1 MAPEISRR
9 DYAAR
14 YGPTAGDRIR
24 LGDTNLLA
32 LIERDETSYGD
43 EVLRGW
49 GKTLRTGLM
58 MSDRVPAASELDLL
72 ISNVIVIDPVLGIRK
87 ASIGV
92 KDGLI
97 VGVGRAGNPDIV
109 DDPDLLIGSATAPV
123 YGHGF
128 IATPGGIDTHVHLV
142 QPRLIP
148 VALAAGMTTLI
159 TGGLND
165 NPAFNLRRMFLAF
178 EHQPINLGIL
188 GRAASTVSEPLVRQ
202 IESGACGLKVHE
214 DYAGYPSVID
224 QALTVADLHDIQIAM
239 HTDGMNESCELGET
253 VAAIAGRAIHAYHVE
268 GIGGGHAPDI
278 LAIAGVAN
286 VLGSSTTPTIP
297 YGRNAVAEHHAMMWS
312 VHGMNPRVPSDRAM
326 VADRIRDATMRAES
340 VLHELGAI
348 SIINS
353 DSQGMGRIGE
363 SIRRTW
369 QLAHQMKLVRG
380 GDPPHDNARILQ
392 YLAKYTINPA
402 RAHGIDRWVG
412 SLEPGKVA
420 DIVLWRP
427 EFFGVKPELVIK
439 GGYFGWGALGEGN
452 ASIPQSEPILYGPHW
467 GAGGLAAASLSVNF
481 VSAAA
486 AAGDFR
492 RQVRSRRRALA
503 GGRHAPGPA
512 SPHAL
517 QSGQPAHRDRPGNRG
532 DQDRGRSA
540 APAARRRPPAEPPLF
555 PALTPQGGGP
565 PVRPVRKA
573 GGPPLGGTALVPCQ
587 SRSTAML
594 FDVIRSVTLIG
605 RSRWRWF
612 PRSPTSSSCRASC
625 V

>member
-1 MAPEISRR
+1 MAGELSRQE
-9 DYAAR
+9 YAAR
-14 YGPTAGDRIR
+14 YGPTTGDRIR

-32 LIERDETSYGD
+32 LIERDDTSYGD

-58 MSDRVPAASELDLL
+58 MNDRLPAASELDLL

-109 DDPDLLIGSATAPV
+109 DNPDLLIGSATAPV
-123 YGHGF
+123 YGQGF

-148 VALAAGMTTLI
+148 VALASGMTTLI

-165 NPAFNLRRMFLAF
+165 NPAFNLRRMFQAF

-188 GRAASTVSEPLVRQ
+188 GRAASTVPDPLIRQ

-224 QALTVADLHDIQIAM
+224 QALTVADAHDIQIAM
-239 HTDGMNESCELGET
+239 HTDGINESCELHET
-253 VAAIAGRAIHAYHVE
+253 VAAINGRAIHAYHVE

-278 LAIAGVAN
+278 LAIVGVGN
-286 VLGSSTTPTIP
+286 VIGSSTTPTIP
-297 YGRNAVAEHHAMMWS
+297 YGRNVVAEHHAMMWS
-312 VHGMNPRVPSDRAM
+312 VHGMNPRVPSDRVM
-326 VADRIRDATMRAES
+326 IADRIRDETMRAES

-363 SIRRTW
+363 STRRTW
-369 QLAHQMKLVRG
+369 QLAHQMKSLYG
-380 GDPPHDNARILQ
+380 GAAPHDNPRILK

-402 RAHGIDRWVG
+402 RAHGIHRWVG
-412 SLEPGKVA
+412 SLEPGKIA

-427 EFFGVKPELVIK
+427 EFFGVKPEVVIK
-439 GGYFGWGALGEGN
+439 GGYVAWGALGEGN
-452 ASIPQSEPILYGPHW
+452 ASIPQSEPVLYGPHW
-467 GAGGLAAASLSVNF
+467 GGSGAAAASLSANF

-486 AAGDFR
+486 EAGDFR
-492 RQVRSRRRALA
+492 RQVGGGRRALA
-503 GGRHAPGPA
+503 VTGTRQVGKRHMLYNQANPRIEIDPRTVEIRID
-512 SPHAL
+512 
-517 QSGQPAHRDRPGNRG
+517 GQPL
-532 DQDRGRSA
+532 
-540 APAARRRPPAEPPLF
+540 PPL
-555 PALTPQGGGP
+555 PDDDL
-565 PVRPVRKA
+565 
-573 GGPPLGGTALVPCQ
+573 PLNRRYFL
-587 SRSTAML
+587 L
-594 FDVIRSVTLIG
+594 
-605 RSRWRWF
+605 
-612 PRSPTSSSCRASC
+612 
-625 V
+625 

>member
-1 MAPEISRR
+1 MDTGLAQHRRLAMASELSRHE
-9 DYAAR
+9 YAAR
-14 YGPTAGDRIR
+14 YGPTTGDRVR

-49 GKTLRTGLM
+49 GKTMRTGLM
-58 MSDRVPAASELDLL
+58 MNDRIAAASELDLL
-72 ISNVIVIDPVLGIRK
+72 ITNVIVIDPVLGVLK
-87 ASIGV
+87 ANIGV

-109 DDPDLLIGSATAPV
+109 DNPDLLIGSATAPI
-123 YGHGF
+123 YGLGY

-165 NPAFNLRRMFLAF
+165 NPAFNLEHMFLAF
-178 EHQPINLGIL
+178 EHQPVNLGLL
-188 GRAASTVSEPLVRQ
+188 GRAASTTPAPLIRQ

-214 DYAGYPSVID
+214 DYAGYPSIID
-224 QALTVADLHDIQIAM
+224 QALSVADAYDIQIAM
-239 HTDGMNESCELGET
+239 HTDGMNESCELHET
-253 VAAIAGRAIHAYHVE
+253 VAAIGGRTIHAYHVE

-278 LAIAGVAN
+278 LAIAGISN
-286 VLGSSTTPTIP
+286 VIGSSTTPTIP
-297 YGRNAVAEHHAMMWS
+297 YGRNVVAEHHAMMWS
-312 VHGMNPRVPSDRAM
+312 VHGMNPRVESDRFM
-326 VADRIRDATMRAES
+326 VRDRIRDNTMRAES

-369 QLAHQMKLVRG
+369 QLAHQMRALAG
-380 GDPPHDNARILQ
+380 GDSPHDNPRILK

-402 RAHGIDRWVG
+402 RAHGVHRWVG
-412 SLEPGKVA
+412 SLEPGKIA

-427 EFFGVKPELVIK
+427 EFFGVKPELVLK
-439 GGYFGWGALGEGN
+439 GGYVAWGALGEGN
-452 ASIPQSEPILYGPHW
+452 ASIPQSEPLVYGPHW
-467 GAGGLAAASLSVNF
+467 GGHGRAAASLSANF

-492 RQVRSRRRALA
+492 RQVGGRRRAIAVA
-503 GGRHAPGPA
+503 GTRQVAKRHMLYNQANPRIEIDPRTVEIRIDGQLLPDLPGDDLP
-512 SPHAL
+512 L
-517 QSGQPAHRDRPGNRG
+517 NR
-532 DQDRGRSA
+532 RYF
-540 APAARRRPPAEPPLF
+540 L
-555 PALTPQGGGP
+555 L
-565 PVRPVRKA
+565 
-573 GGPPLGGTALVPCQ
+573 
-587 SRSTAML
+587 
-594 FDVIRSVTLIG
+594 
-605 RSRWRWF
+605 
-612 PRSPTSSSCRASC
+612 
-625 V
+625 

>member
-1 MAPEISRR
+1 MDTVLAQHRRRAMASELSRHE
-9 DYAAR
+9 YAAR
-14 YGPTAGDRIR
+14 YGPTTGDRVR

-49 GKTLRTGLM
+49 GKTMRTGLM
-58 MSDRVPAASELDLL
+58 MSDRVAASSELDLL
-72 ISNVIVIDPVLGIRK
+72 ISNVIVLDPVLGVVK
-87 ASIGV
+87 ANIGV

-109 DDPDLLIGSATAPV
+109 DNPDLLIGSATAPI
-123 YGHGF
+123 YGLGY

-165 NPAFNLRRMFLAF
+165 NPAFNLEHMVLAF

-188 GRAASTVSEPLVRQ
+188 GRAASTVPDALVRQ

-214 DYAGYPSVID
+214 DYAGYPTVID
-224 QALTVADLHDIQIAM
+224 QALTVAERHDIQIAM
-239 HTDGMNESCELGET
+239 HTDGINESCELHET
-253 VAAIAGRAIHAYHVE
+253 VAAIDGRTIHAYHVE

-278 LAIAGVAN
+278 LAIVGVGN
-286 VLGSSTTPTIP
+286 VIGSSTTPTIP
-297 YGRNAVAEHHAMMWS
+297 YGRNVVAEHHAMMWS
-312 VHGMNPRVPSDRAM
+312 VHGMNPRVPSDHVM
-326 VADRIRDATMRAES
+326 IADRIRDSTMRAES
-340 VLHELGAI
+340 VLDELGAI

-380 GDPPHDNARILQ
+380 DDSAHDNARILK
-392 YLAKYTINPA
+392 YLAKHTINPA

-412 SLEPGKVA
+412 SLEPGKIA

-427 EFFGVKPELVIK
+427 EFFGVKPDLVIK
-439 GGYFGWGALGEGN
+439 GGFPAWGALGEGN
-452 ASIPQSEPILYGPHW
+452 ASIPGSQPTLYAAHW
-467 GAGGLAAASLSVNF
+467 GGRGLAAASLSASF

-486 AAGDFR
+486 A
-492 RQVRSRRRALA
+492 
-503 GGRHAPGPA
+503 
-512 SPHAL
+512 
-517 QSGQPAHRDRPGNRG
+517 
-532 DQDRGRSA
+532 
-540 APAARRRPPAEPPLF
+540 E
-555 PALTPQGGGP
+555 
-565 PVRPVRKA
+565 
-573 GGPPLGGTALVPCQ
+573 
-587 SRSTAML
+587 
-594 FDVIRSVTLIG
+594 
-605 RSRWRWF
+605 
-612 PRSPTSSSCRASC
+612 
-625 V
+625 

>member
-1 MAPEISRR
+1 VAGEISRQ

-49 GKTLRTGLM
+49 GKTMRTGLM
-58 MSDRVPAASELDLL
+58 MNDRLPAASELDLI
-72 ISNVIVIDPVLGIRK
+72 ISNVIVIDPVLGVRK

-92 KDGLI
+92 KDGRI

-109 DDPDLLIGSATAPV
+109 DNPDLLIGSATAPV
-123 YGHGF
+123 YGQGY

-165 NPAFNLRRMFLAF
+165 NPAFNLRRMFQAF
-178 EHQPINLGIL
+178 EHQPINLGVL
-188 GRAASTVSEPLVRQ
+188 GRAASTVPEPLERQ

-224 QALTVADLHDIQIAM
+224 QALTVADAHDIQIAM
-239 HTDGMNESCELGET
+239 HTDGINESCELHET
-253 VAAIAGRAIHAYHVE
+253 VAAINGRAIHAYHVE

-278 LAIAGVAN
+278 LAIVGVGN
-286 VLGSSTTPTIP
+286 VIGSSTTPTIP
-297 YGRNAVAEHHAMMWS
+297 YGRNVVAEHHAMMWS
-312 VHGMNPRVPSDRAM
+312 VHGMNPRVPSDRSM
-326 VADRIRDATMRAES
+326 IADRIRDATMRAES

-363 SIRRTW
+363 STRRTW
-369 QLAHQMKLVRG
+369 QLAHQMKTVAG
-380 GDPPHDNARILQ
+380 SEPPHDNPRILK

-402 RAHGIDRWVG
+402 RAHGIHPWVG
-412 SLEPGKVA
+412 SLEPGKIA

-439 GGYFGWGALGEGN
+439 GGYVAWGALGEGN
-452 ASIPQSEPILYGPHW
+452 ASIPQSQPVLYGPHW
-467 GAGGLAAASLSVNF
+467 GGQGVAAASLSANF

-486 AAGDFR
+486 VVGEFR
-492 RQVRSRRRALA
+492 RHVRSRRRAFAVTGTRQVGKQHMLYNQA
-503 GGRHAPGPA
+503 NPRIEIDPRTVEIRIDGAP
-512 SPHAL
+512 L
-517 QSGQPAHRDRPGNRG
+517 
-532 DQDRGRSA
+532 
-540 APAARRRPPAEPPLF
+540 PPL
-555 PALTPQGGGP
+555 PDDDL
-565 PVRPVRKA
+565 
-573 GGPPLGGTALVPCQ
+573 PLNRRYFL
-587 SRSTAML
+587 L
-594 FDVIRSVTLIG
+594 
-605 RSRWRWF
+605 
-612 PRSPTSSSCRASC
+612 
-625 V
+625 

>member
-1 MAPEISRR
+1 VRGSEDTGTARRTLVASEISRP

-14 YGPTAGDRIR
+14 YGPTTGDRIR

-49 GKTLRTGLM
+49 GKTMRTGVM
-58 MSDRVPAASELDLL
+58 MNDRLPAASELDTL
-72 ISNVIVIDPVLGIRK
+72 ISNVVVIDPVLGIVK
-87 ASIGV
+87 ASIGI

-97 VGVGRAGNPDIV
+97 VGVGRAGNADIV
-109 DDPDLLIGSATAPV
+109 DNPDLLIGSATAPL
-123 YGHGF
+123 YGQGF
-128 IATPGGIDTHVHLV
+128 IATPGGVDTHVHLV

-148 VALAAGMTTLI
+148 VALSAGMTTLI

-165 NPAFNLRRMFLAF
+165 NPPFNLRRMFLAF

-188 GRAASTVSEPLVRQ
+188 GRAASTVPDPLIRQ
-202 IESGACGLKVHE
+202 IEAGACGLKVHE

-224 QALTVADLHDIQIAM
+224 QALTVADAHDIQIAM
-239 HTDGMNESCELGET
+239 HTDGINESCELHET
-253 VAAIAGRAIHAYHVE
+253 VAAIGGRAIHAYHVE

-278 LAIAGVAN
+278 LAIAGVDN

-297 YGRNAVAEHHAMMWS
+297 YGRNVVAEHHAMMWS

-326 VADRIRDATMRAES
+326 IADRIRDSTMRAES
-340 VLHELGAI
+340 LLHELGAI

-363 SIRRTW
+363 SVRRTW

-380 GDPPHDNARILQ
+380 GDPPDDNARILQ
-392 YLAKYTINPA
+392 YLAKCTINPA
-402 RAHGIDRWVG
+402 RAHGIHRWVG
-412 SLEPGKVA
+412 SLEPGKIA

-439 GGYFGWGALGEGN
+439 GGCVAWGALGEGN
-452 ASIPQSEPILYGPHW
+452 ASIPQSEPILYGAHW
-467 GAGGLAAASLSVNF
+467 GGQGVAPASLSVNF

-503 GGRHAPGPA
+503 VAGTRQVGKRHMLYNQANPRIEID
-512 SPHAL
+512 PHT
-517 QSGQPAHRDRPGNRG
+517 
-532 DQDRGRSA
+532 
-540 APAARRRPPAEPPLF
+540 AEIGIEGEPLPPL
-555 PALTPQGGGP
+555 PDDDL
-565 PVRPVRKA
+565 
-573 GGPPLGGTALVPCQ
+573 PLN
-587 SRSTAML
+587 RRYFL
-594 FDVIRSVTLIG
+594 F
-605 RSRWRWF
+605 
-612 PRSPTSSSCRASC
+612 
-625 V
+625 

>member
-1 MAPEISRR
+1 MAGEISRQ

-49 GKTLRTGLM
+49 GKTMRTGLM
-58 MSDRVPAASELDLL
+58 MNDRLPAASELDLI
-72 ISNVIVIDPVLGIRK
+72 ISNVIVIDPVLGVRK

-92 KDGLI
+92 KDGRI

-109 DDPDLLIGSATAPV
+109 DNPDLLIGSATAPV
-123 YGHGF
+123 YGQGY

-165 NPAFNLRRMFLAF
+165 NPAFNLRRMFQAF
-178 EHQPINLGIL
+178 EHQPINLGVL
-188 GRAASTVSEPLVRQ
+188 GRAASTVPEPLERQ

-224 QALTVADLHDIQIAM
+224 QALTVADAHDIQIAM
-239 HTDGMNESCELGET
+239 HTDGINESCELHET
-253 VAAIAGRAIHAYHVE
+253 VAAINGRAIHAYHVE

-278 LAIAGVAN
+278 LAIVGVGN
-286 VLGSSTTPTIP
+286 VIGSSTTPTIP
-297 YGRNAVAEHHAMMWS
+297 YGRNVVAEHHAMMWS
-312 VHGMNPRVPSDRAM
+312 VHGMNPRVPSDRSM
-326 VADRIRDATMRAES
+326 IADRIRDATMRAES

-363 SIRRTW
+363 STRRTW
-369 QLAHQMKLVRG
+369 QLAHQMKTVAG
-380 GDPPHDNARILQ
+380 SEPPHDNPRILK

-402 RAHGIDRWVG
+402 RAHGIHPWVG
-412 SLEPGKVA
+412 SLEPGKIA

-439 GGYFGWGALGEGN
+439 GGYVAWGALGEGN
-452 ASIPQSEPILYGPHW
+452 ASIPQSQPVLYGPHW
-467 GAGGLAAASLSVNF
+467 GGQGVAAASLSANF

-486 AAGDFR
+486 VVGEFR
-492 RQVRSRRRALA
+492 RHVRSRRRALA
-503 GGRHAPGPA
+503 VTGTRQVGKRHMLYNQANPRIEIDPRTVEIRIDGA
-512 SPHAL
+512 TL
-517 QSGQPAHRDRPGNRG
+517 
-532 DQDRGRSA
+532 
-540 APAARRRPPAEPPLF
+540 PPL
-555 PALTPQGGGP
+555 PDDDL
-565 PVRPVRKA
+565 
-573 GGPPLGGTALVPCQ
+573 PLNRRYFL
-587 SRSTAML
+587 L
-594 FDVIRSVTLIG
+594 
-605 RSRWRWF
+605 
-612 PRSPTSSSCRASC
+612 
-625 V
+625 

>member
-1 MAPEISRR
+1 MAREISRS

-14 YGPTAGDRIR
+14 YGPTTGDRIR

-32 LIERDETSYGD
+32 LIERDESSYGD
-43 EVLRGW
+43 ELLRGW
-49 GKTLRTGLM
+49 GKTMRTGIM
-58 MSDRVPAASELDLL
+58 MSDRVPAPSELDL
-72 ISNVIVIDPVLGIRK
+72 IITSVVVIDPVLGVVK
-87 ASIGV
+87 ANIGV
-92 KDGLI
+92 KDGRI
-97 VGVGRAGNPDIV
+97 VGVGRAGNPDVV
-109 DDPDLLIGSATAPV
+109 DNPDLLVGSATAPV
-123 YGHGF
+123 YGLGY

-165 NPAFNLRRMFLAF
+165 NPAYNLRRMFEAF
-178 EHQPINLGIL
+178 EHSPVNLGIL
-188 GRAASTVSEPLVRQ
+188 GRAASTVPEPLLRQ

-224 QALTVADLHDIQIAM
+224 QALTVADAHDIQIAM
-239 HTDGMNESCELGET
+239 HTDGINESCELHET
-253 VAAIAGRAIHAYHVE
+253 VAAIGGRAIHAYHVE

-278 LAIAGVAN
+278 LAIAGVGN
-286 VLGSSTTPTIP
+286 VIGSSTTPTIP
-297 YGRNAVAEHHAMMWS
+297 YGRNVVAEHHAMMWS
-312 VHGMNPRVPSDRAM
+312 VHGMNPRVPSDRLM

-340 VLHELGAI
+340 LLHELGAI

-369 QLAHQMKLVRG
+369 QLAHQMKTVRG
-380 GDPPHDNARILQ
+380 DDGPHDNARILK

-412 SLEPGKVA
+412 SLEPGKLA

-439 GGYFGWGALGEGN
+439 GGVVAWGALGEGN
-452 ASIPQSEPILYGPHW
+452 ASIPQAQPTLYAAHW
-467 GAGGLAAASLSVNF
+467 GGSGRAAASVSVNF

-492 RQVRSRRRALA
+492 RQVRSRRLPLA
-503 GGRHAPGPA
+503 VTGTRQVSKRHMLYNGANPRIEIDPRTVEIRIDGEP
-512 SPHAL
+512 L
-517 QSGQPAHRDRPGNRG
+517 
-532 DQDRGRSA
+532 
-540 APAARRRPPAEPPLF
+540 PPL
-555 PALTPQGGGP
+555 PDDDL
-565 PVRPVRKA
+565 
-573 GGPPLGGTALVPCQ
+573 PLNRRYFL
-587 SRSTAML
+587 L
-594 FDVIRSVTLIG
+594 
-605 RSRWRWF
+605 
-612 PRSPTSSSCRASC
+612 
-625 V
+625 

>member
-1 MAPEISRR
+1 MAGEISRQ

-14 YGPTAGDRIR
+14 YGPTAGDRVR

-49 GKTLRTGLM
+49 GKTMRTGLM
-58 MSDRVPAASELDLL
+58 MNDRLPAASELDLI
-72 ISNVIVIDPVLGIRK
+72 ISNVIVIDPVLGVRK

-92 KDGLI
+92 KDGRI

-109 DDPDLLIGSATAPV
+109 DNPDLLIGSATAPV
-123 YGHGF
+123 YGQGY

-165 NPAFNLRRMFLAF
+165 NPAFNLRRMFQAF
-178 EHQPINLGIL
+178 EHQPINLGVL
-188 GRAASTVSEPLVRQ
+188 GRAASTVPEPLERQ

-224 QALTVADLHDIQIAM
+224 QALTVADAHDIQIAM
-239 HTDGMNESCELGET
+239 HTDGINESCELHET
-253 VAAIAGRAIHAYHVE
+253 VAAINGRAIHAYHVE

-278 LAIAGVAN
+278 LAIVGVGN
-286 VLGSSTTPTIP
+286 VIGSSTTPTIP
-297 YGRNAVAEHHAMMWS
+297 YGRNVVAEHHAMMWS
-312 VHGMNPRVPSDRAM
+312 VHGMNPRVPSDRSM
-326 VADRIRDATMRAES
+326 IADRIRDATMRAES

-363 SIRRTW
+363 STRRTW
-369 QLAHQMKLVRG
+369 QLAHQMKTVAG
-380 GDPPHDNARILQ
+380 SEPPHDNPRILK

-402 RAHGIDRWVG
+402 RAHGIHPWVG
-412 SLEPGKVA
+412 SLEPGKIA

-439 GGYFGWGALGEGN
+439 GGYVAWGALGEGN
-452 ASIPQSEPILYGPHW
+452 ASIPQSQPVLYGPHW
-467 GAGGLAAASLSVNF
+467 GGQGVAAASLSANF

-486 AAGDFR
+486 VAGEFR
-492 RQVRSRRRALA
+492 RHVRSRRRALA
-503 GGRHAPGPA
+503 VTGTRQVGKRHMLYNQANPRIEIDPRTVEIRIDGA
-512 SPHAL
+512 TL
-517 QSGQPAHRDRPGNRG
+517 
-532 DQDRGRSA
+532 
-540 APAARRRPPAEPPLF
+540 PPL
-555 PALTPQGGGP
+555 PDDDL
-565 PVRPVRKA
+565 
-573 GGPPLGGTALVPCQ
+573 PLNRRYFL
-587 SRSTAML
+587 L
-594 FDVIRSVTLIG
+594 
-605 RSRWRWF
+605 
-612 PRSPTSSSCRASC
+612 
-625 V
+625 